1 MSSKTLPT
9 YDRQIQIFDPS
20 EYENV
25 SIAIIGLGN
34 IGSNAAI
41 VLARLGLRN
50 FILIDHDHVEA
61 HNLSSQSYTVKD
73 NGKSKAESL
82 AKQLMA
88 INPLCKLDVRI
99 AEYAGEVLDASILI
113 SAVDSMAIR
122 KSICDA
128 MATNGYAPFVIDGRA
143 GGAQIEVHSQP
154 ASEWG
159 STLVEDA
166 DTDPCGARFVCYAS
180 TIIGGFIANQVKRH
194 LKGDTVKSRVLF
206 HADTY
211 QILTV

>member
-1 MSSKTLPT
+1 MKVTPT
-9 YDRQIQIFDPS
+9 YDRQIQIFDPA
-20 EYENV
+20 EYEDAK
-25 SIAIIGLGN
+25 IAIIGLGN
-34 IGSNAAI
+34 IGSNTAI
-41 VLARLGLRN
+41 VLARLGLKK

-61 HNLSSQSYTVKD
+61 HNLSSQSFTVKD
-73 NGKSKAESL
+73 AGKSKAESL

-88 INPLCKLDVRI
+88 INPACVLDIRV
-99 AEYAGEVLDASILI
+99 AEYAGEVLDASVLV

-122 KSICDA
+122 QSICDA
-128 MATNGYAPFVIDGRA
+128 MTANGYAPYVIDGRA

-180 TIIGGFIANQVKRH
+180 TIIGGFIGNQVKRH
-194 LKGDTVKSRVLF
+194 LKGESVKSRVLF